1 MTKRQL
7 MYLGCAALM
16 AATGLGA
23 AAPAPAEVTHHLTHF
38 VRAGQSIQAAVD
50 AALPGDTV
58 TIAPGT
64 YRQSVV
70 IKKHNLT
77 LRGTG
82 GRTVLKPAA
91 ASSKNA
97 CAKSGN
103 GICVLGTR
111 ALPVKGVRIQSLTL
125 SGYKKSGIWA
135 TGTDRLTVQRVY
147 SESNKVW
154 GIAQEWSTRSVLTH
168 NIARKNG
175 DAGIFVANTVTLEAG
190 ATDTGGTVVGHNL
203 LFDNRIGATIRRVRN
218 LTVQYNSISG
228 NCAGVFVVG
237 DESKPRAGDL
247 TVRGNRISSNN
258 KYCKATARLPQIQGT
273 GLVLTGAED
282 TLVDSNLIWD
292 NVGKYPLSGGI
303 VLFKSFV
310 GAANTGNVI
319 RGNVVLRNGP
329 ADLANRDVGTG
340 NQWTANMCRVSQP
353 GGMC

>member
-1 MTKRQL
+1 
-7 MYLGCAALM
+7 M

-64 YRQSVV
+64 YHQSVV

-218 LTVQYNSISG
+218 LTVQYNSISA

-282 TLVDSNLIWD
+282 TLVDANLVWD

-353 GGMC
+353 VGMC